1 MPGFL
6 AVRLNADTAR
16 LIPGSERNY
25 REGFMRGY
33 QDRYGRW
40 QESMSQ
46 IGIEKTSLRATGD
59 KQVSPV
65 SFRR

>member
-1 MPGFL
+1 MPAFL

-33 QDRYGRW
+33 QDGYGRW
-40 QESMSQ
+40 Q
-46 IGIEKTSLRATGD
+46 
-59 KQVSPV
+59 
-65 SFRR
+65 